1 MSIEMRHLELLVAIV
16 EEGTLTKA
24 ADRLHLTQS
33 ALSHQL
39 RDVEDRLGARLFRRI
54 NKRMILT
61 QAGER
66 LLSSA
71 RAVKNELERARGD
84 IQRMINGDSGILR
97 ISTEC
102 YTCYN
107 WLPPLLQTFSRRF
120 PDVDVKII
128 VEATHRPIQAL
139 LKGKLDLA
147 IVASEP
153 SDETKL
159 FFAPLFE
166 DELVTIMKRDHPL
179 SRRRYVEAQDFAR
192 EHLLVYDLPEE
203 DISIFKKVLIPAG
216 VTPRKVS
223 RVQLTEAIIE
233 MVRGGFG
240 VAVLAKW
247 IVEPFLRS
255 GDLVAL
261 PITRQ
266 GVHRQWKAV
275 MMNDGSIPK
284 YMQEFVKL
292 FVKNPVASRKSS
304 RVIPRVVAPT
314 PRAGRPPDHRKSGP
328 LPRVLTQSR

>member
-1 MSIEMRHLELLVAIV
+1 MSVEMRHLELLMAVV

-39 RDVEDRLGARLFRRI
+39 RDVEDRLGTPLFRRI
-54 NKRMILT
+54 GKKMLLT

-66 LLSSA
+66 LLSTA

-84 IQRMINGDSGILR
+84 IQRMTDGDSGILR

-107 WLPPLLQTFSRRF
+107 WLPPLLKTFSRKF
-120 PDVDVKII
+120 PDVDVKIV
-128 VEATHRPIQAL
+128 VEATHHPIQAL

-147 IVASEP
+147 IVCSEP
-153 SDETKL
+153 SNELKL
-159 FFAPLFE
+159 QFAPLFE
-166 DELVTIMKRDHPL
+166 DELVTIMRRDHPL

-192 EHLLVYDLPEE
+192 EHLLVYDLPDE
-203 DISIFKKVLIPAG
+203 DIGVFQKVLIPAG

-240 VAVLAKW
+240 IAVLAKW
-247 IVEPFLRS
+247 IVEPFLKS
-255 GDLVAL
+255 GGLVAL
-261 PITRQ
+261 PITRK

-292 FVKNPVASRKSS
+292 FVKNPVASRKGS
-304 RVIPRVVAPT
+304 RTRQRGHVPIPAAERGT
-314 PRAGRPPDHRKSGP
+314 SRQKSGT
-328 LPRVLTQSR
+328 LPPAVTHRN